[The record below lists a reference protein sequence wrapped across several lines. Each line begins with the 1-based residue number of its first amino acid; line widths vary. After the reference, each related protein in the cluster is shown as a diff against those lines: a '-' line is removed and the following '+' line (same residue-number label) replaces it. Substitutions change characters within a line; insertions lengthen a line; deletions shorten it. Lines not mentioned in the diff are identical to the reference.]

1 MGGTGASIAWH
12 LLIYPAMRIHDDEVV
27 AKSICFGQSLNSQE
41 ETGLKYTMRNMQSLV
56 IAGLFTAICLQ
67 TTGCSNPA
75 DDKFK
80 AEATPPK
87 PSNKTSTTSATDGDK
102 APEAKALPAGAKLVK
117 AVAASSKI
125 EFTGSKVTGKHDG
138 GFKLFTAEAQVD
150 SAKKQLIDFKATID
164 MNSTWSDSDRLTGHL
179 KNQDFFDVAKFP
191 TSVFEATEIKAVG
204 GETKPAGS
212 THSITG
218 NLTLHGVTK
227 SIAFP
232 AKVAIAENGGVMFDT
247 EFAINRKDFGIV
259 YPGKTDDLIRDE
271 VVLRLNVK
279 AE

>member
-1 MGGTGASIAWH
+1 MIFPIDGLAYRASF
-12 LLIYPAMRIHDDEVV
+12 P
-27 AKSICFGQSLNSQE
+27 
-41 ETGLKYTMRNMQSLV
+41 
-56 IAGLFTAICLQ
+56 
-67 TTGCSNPA
+67 
-75 DDKFK
+75 
-80 AEATPPK
+80 
-87 PSNKTSTTSATDGDK
+87 
-102 APEAKALPAGAKLVK
+102 
-117 AVAASSKI
+117 
-125 EFTGSKVTGKHDG
+125 
-138 GFKLFTAEAQVD
+138 
-150 SAKKQLIDFKATID
+150 
-164 MNSTWSDSDRLTGHL
+164 TGHAS
-179 KNQDFFDVAKFP
+179 FG
-191 TSVFEATEIKAVG
+191 IKAVG

-232 AKVAIAENGGVMFDT
+232 AKVAIAENGGVTFDT